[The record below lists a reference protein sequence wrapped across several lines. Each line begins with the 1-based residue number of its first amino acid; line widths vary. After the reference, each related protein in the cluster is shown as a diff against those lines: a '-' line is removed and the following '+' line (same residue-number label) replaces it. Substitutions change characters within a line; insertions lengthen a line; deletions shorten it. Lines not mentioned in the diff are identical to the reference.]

1 MNINQV
7 TKGTVLIPNATG
19 TPLNNLMGSA
29 IQCLEAGEK
38 GFKFRRMSITH
49 NFEEFFMARNM
60 LETSQWTYAPEGSQ
74 LRFL

>member
-1 MNINQV
+1 MNIDQV

-19 TPLNNLMGSA
+19 IPLNNLMGSA

-38 GFKFRRMSITH
+38 GFKFRRMNITH
-49 NFEEFFMARNM
+49 NLEEFFLNRHG